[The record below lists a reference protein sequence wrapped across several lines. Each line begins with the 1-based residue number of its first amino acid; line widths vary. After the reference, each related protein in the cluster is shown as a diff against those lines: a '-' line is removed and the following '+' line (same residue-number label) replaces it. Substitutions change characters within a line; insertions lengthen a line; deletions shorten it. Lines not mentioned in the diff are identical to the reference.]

1 MNRTPSRQ
9 HGDNFVPQVALMPKP
24 VALTLRLS
32 DSESSVRL
40 AAVEELVQGSFDQT
54 LLTWENLDR
63 DRPWRGIDE

>member
-1 MNRTPSRQ
+1 
-9 HGDNFVPQVALMPKP
+9 MPKP